1 MALKT
6 KIIDVERKPS
16 ECPVCGS
23 EIVDAVYGTGD
34 MTDKD
39 ALFMYR
45 KEAIMVCQ
53 FSFI

>member
-1 MALKT
+1 MAVRT

-16 ECPVCGS
+16 KCLVYGGEVAD
-23 EIVDAVYGTGD
+23 IIYGTGD

-39 ALFMYR
+39 TLFMYR